1 MNFVELLEYVKLS
14 VQPDK
19 IIYCDISVADDGF
32 GADVALVVAGS
43 DTGFAGG
50 NDVVVS
56 EGVENVDDVASLV
69 KYEQRVVGIAYTRA
83 YQRQTNDQREIANRL
98 CAVRR
103 D

>member
-1 MNFVELLEYVKLS
+1 MQTPYS
-14 VQPDK
+14 VGFTFK
-19 IIYCDISVADDGF
+19 NNVF
-32 GADVALVVAGS
+32 GAAVVFVGS

-56 EGVENVDDVASLV
+56 EGVENVDDVGSLV

-83 YQRQTNDQREIANRL
+83 YQRQINDQREIANRL